1 MVAKRSDSTK
11 EHWQSVYSS
20 KSFQEV
26 GWFQAQHEVSIE
38 FINNSGIVKDARI
51 LDVGS
56 GATTLLDDL
65 LKEGYS
71 NIIAMDISASALAV
85 SKQRLGDL
93 ITWEIADITH
103 PLKIEEN
110 SIDLWHDR
118 AVLHFFTSNIE
129 KQGYLE
135 NLKRVVKKG
144 GFVIIETF
152 SPEGA
157 AQCSGLDLQ
166 RYDEKMLE
174 QLLSLEFELIQF
186 KRHLHS
192 TPSGSERPYISTLFK
207 RLE

>member
-20 KSFQEV
+20 KSAQDV

-38 FINNSGIVKDARI
+38 FINNSEIAKDARI

-71 NIIAMDISASALAV
+71 NIMAMDISASALAV
-85 SKQRLGDL
+85 SKQRLADL
-93 ITWEIADITH
+93 ITWEVADITH
-103 PLKIEEN
+103 PLDIEEN

-118 AVLHFFTSNIE
+118 AVLHFFTSSME

-135 NLKRVVKKG
+135 NLKKVVKGG
-144 GFVIIETF
+144 GFVLIETF

-157 AQCSGLDLQ
+157 PQCSGLDLQ
-166 RYDEKMLE
+166 RYDEEMLE
-174 QLLSLEFELIQF
+174 RFLGSDFELILF
-186 KRHLHS
+186 KRHIHS
-192 TPSGSERPYISTLFK
+192 TPSGGERPYVSTLFK
-207 RLE
+207 RRE

>member
-20 KSFQEV
+20 KSAREV

-38 FINNSGIVKDARI
+38 FISNSGIAKDARI

-71 NIIAMDISASALAV
+71 NIVAMDISASALAV
-85 SKQRLGDL
+85 SKQRLANL
-93 ITWEIADITH
+93 IKWKVADITH
-103 PLKIEEN
+103 PLEIEEN

-118 AVLHFFTSNIE
+118 AVLHFFTSNME
-129 KQGYLE
+129 KQGYLD
-135 NLKRVVKKG
+135 NLKKVVKKS

-157 AQCSGLDLQ
+157 PQCSDLELQ
-166 RYDEKMLE
+166 RYDEEMLE
-174 QLLSLEFELIQF
+174 TFLGLEFELIQF
-186 KRHLHS
+186 KKHVHS
-192 TPSGSERPYISTLFK
+192 TPSGSERPYVSTLFK
-207 RLE
+207 RRE

>member
-20 KSFQEV
+20 KSAQEV
-26 GWFQAQHEVSIE
+26 GWFQAHHEVSME
-38 FINNSGIVKDARI
+38 FINNSKIAKDARI

-71 NIIAMDISASALAV
+71 NIVAMDISASALAV
-85 SKQRLGDL
+85 SKQRLADL
-93 ITWEIADITH
+93 IVWKVADITL
-103 PLKIEEN
+103 PLEIEEN

-118 AVLHFFTSNIE
+118 AVLHFFTSKIE
-129 KQGYLE
+129 KEGYLD
-135 NLKRVVKKG
+135 NLKMVVKRG

-157 AQCSGLDLQ
+157 SQCSGLDLEQ
-166 RYDEKMLE
+166 YDEEMLE
-174 QLLSLEFELIQF
+174 QFLGLEFELIQF
-186 KRHLHS
+186 KRHVHA
-192 TPSGSERPYISTLFK
+192 TPSGGERPYVSTLFK
-207 RLE
+207 RRE

>member
-1 MVAKRSDSTK
+1 MVAKRSGSTK

-20 KSFQEV
+20 KSSQEV

-93 ITWEIADITH
+93 ITWRIADITH
-103 PLKIEEN
+103 PLEIEEY

-157 AQCSGLDLQ
+157 PQCSGLDLQ

-174 QLLSLEFELIQF
+174 QLLSLEFKLIQF
-186 KRHLHS
+186 KRHVHS

-207 RLE
+207 RRE

>member
-11 EHWQSVYSS
+11 EHWQSVYSL
-20 KSFQEV
+20 KSAQEV

-38 FINNSGIVKDARI
+38 FINNSKIVKDARI

-71 NIIAMDISASALAV
+71 NIVAMDISASALAV
-85 SKQRLGDL
+85 SKQRLADL
-93 ITWEIADITH
+93 ITWEVADITH
-103 PLKIEEN
+103 PLGIEEN

-118 AVLHFFTSNIE
+118 AVLHFFTSKIE

-135 NLKRVVKKG
+135 NLKKVVKRG

-152 SPEGA
+152 SPEGVP
-157 AQCSGLDLQ
+157 QCSGLELQ
-166 RYDEKMLE
+166 RYDEEMLE
-174 QLLSLEFELIQF
+174 TFLGLEFELIQF
-186 KRHLHS
+186 KRHVHS
-192 TPSGSERPYISTLFK
+192 TPSGGERPYVSTLFK
-207 RLE
+207 RRE

>member
-11 EHWQSVYSS
+11 EHWQSVYSL
-20 KSFQEV
+20 KSTQEV

-38 FINNSGIVKDARI
+38 FINNSKIVKDARI

-71 NIIAMDISASALAV
+71 NIVAMDISASALAV
-85 SKQRLGDL
+85 SKQRLADL
-93 ITWEIADITH
+93 ITWEVADITH
-103 PLKIEEN
+103 PLGIEEN

-118 AVLHFFTSNIE
+118 AVLHFFTSKIE

-135 NLKRVVKKG
+135 NLKKVVKRG

-152 SPEGA
+152 SPEGVP
-157 AQCSGLDLQ
+157 QCSGLELQ
-166 RYDEKMLE
+166 RYDEEMLE
-174 QLLSLEFELIQF
+174 TFLGLEFELIQF
-186 KRHLHS
+186 KRHVHS
-192 TPSGSERPYISTLFK
+192 TPSGGERPYVSTLFK
-207 RLE
+207 RRE

>member
-11 EHWQSVYSS
+11 EHWQSVYSL
-20 KSFQEV
+20 KSAQEV

-38 FINNSGIVKDARI
+38 FINNSKIVKDARI

-71 NIIAMDISASALAV
+71 NIVAMDISASALAV
-85 SKQRLGDL
+85 SKQRLADL
-93 ITWEIADITH
+93 ITWEVADITH
-103 PLKIEEN
+103 PLGIEEN

-118 AVLHFFTSNIE
+118 AVLHFFTSKIE

-135 NLKRVVKKG
+135 NLKKVVKRG

-152 SPEGA
+152 SPEGVP
-157 AQCSGLDLQ
+157 QCSGLELQ
-166 RYDEKMLE
+166 RYDEEMLE
-174 QLLSLEFELIQF
+174 TFLGLEFELIQF
-186 KRHLHS
+186 KRHVHS
-192 TPSGSERPYISTLFK
+192 TPSGDERPYVSTLFK
-207 RLE
+207 RRE